1 MACILG
7 SGYSLECRNN
17 TAGVDEVFIRS
28 FSGNTTYSYDSN
40 GVITGSTAPT
50 GGTYYRFAQRAETA
64 NFMPGVGEHN
74 IENGT
79 NMWAQTLDMNFTKY
93 QASLRNLLYD
103 LALAELDV
111 IVKTQNGTYF
121 RMGEFNGSNLTA
133 SNASVGK
140 AYTDLQGATVT
151 LTAREPKPAAEMSS
165 TFFAS
170 LTIV

>member
-1 MACILG
+1 MSCILS

-17 TAGVDEVFIRS
+17 IAGIDEVYIRS
-28 FSGNTTYSYDSN
+28 YSASTTYSYSSD
-40 GVITGSTAPT
+40 GTITGSTSPT

-79 NMWAQTLDMNFTKY
+79 NMWVQTLDLNFTKY

-103 LALAELDV
+103 LALGELDV
-111 IVKTQNGTYF
+111 IVKTQNGTYLK
-121 RMGEFNGSNLTA
+121 MGELNGANLTA

-140 AYTDLQGATVT
+140 MYTDLQGATVT

-165 TFFAS
+165 AFFAT